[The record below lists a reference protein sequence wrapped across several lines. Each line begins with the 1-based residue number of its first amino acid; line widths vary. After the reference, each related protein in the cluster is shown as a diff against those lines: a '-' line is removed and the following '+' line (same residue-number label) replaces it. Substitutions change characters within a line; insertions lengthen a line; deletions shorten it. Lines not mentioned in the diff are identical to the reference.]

1 MEKNKIQIH
10 ISISEQ
16 LYNDIKEYCK
26 LNNLKINVFI
36 NELLS
41 KSFIIEKH
49 GESPFDKFKTEY
61 NTLNKV
67 ATFKNEY
74 MGNFTNIS
82 ESIPKVIDEKL
93 EDDNVEEF
101 IEKKSE
107 ENTQKV
113 FEEEEKK
120 DEPKVAIKPKKRRRL
135 K

>member
-49 GESPFDKFKTEY
+49 GESPFDRFKTEY

-67 ATFKNEY
+67 ATFENEY

-82 ESIPKVIDEKL
+82 ENIPKVIDEKL

-101 IEKKSE
+101 TEKK
-107 ENTQKV
+107 
-113 FEEEEKK
+113 EKN

>member
-10 ISISEQ
+10 ISISEK

-49 GESPFDKFKTEY
+49 GESPFDRFKTEY
-61 NTLNKV
+61 NTLNKI
-67 ATFKNEY
+67 ATFENEY
-74 MGNFTNIS
+74 MGKFTNIS
-82 ESIPKVIDEKL
+82 ENIPKVIDEKL
-93 EDDNVEEF
+93 EDDNVEENVTF
-101 IEKKSE
+101 SEKK
-107 ENTQKV
+107 
-113 FEEEEKK
+113 EKK

>member
-10 ISISEQ
+10 ISISEK
-16 LYNDIKEYCK
+16 LYNNIKEYCK

-49 GESPFDKFKTEY
+49 GESPFDRFKTEY
-61 NTLNKV
+61 NTLNKI
-67 ATFKNEY
+67 ATFENEY
-74 MGNFTNIS
+74 MGKFTNIS
-82 ESIPKVIDEKL
+82 ENIPKVIDEKL
-93 EDDNVEEF
+93 EDDNVEENVTF
-101 IEKKSE
+101 SEKK
-107 ENTQKV
+107 
-113 FEEEEKK
+113 EKK